1 MSDVENQ
8 AVEAADDW
16 TVDTNEEVAEAEV
29 VEEVTEEVTDETTE
43 EAATESDELE
53 LVIDGEAVPP
63 TADEDEIELPEDAP
77 TWAQQLRQRQKELA
91 RENKQ
96 LKQQAATGAATV
108 EQTYEPQEME
118 EPTLESCNWDET
130 EFRQKT
136 KEWALHQ
143 AKTEERK
150 AKQLAEQESFAA
162 ELQKKQQSYAVRK
175 AEVLKQAPDYT
186 AAEAAV
192 TAALSP
198 ATQNM
203 ILDLAKDPAAVVL
216 AAGRNKAILSEL
228 ASLQT
233 NPIKLAAKIGELN
246 RTASFAPKA
255 KKQFGAEP
263 SVRASTTKPQS
274 ASDAAFS
281 AAFPDAKFS

>member
-16 TVDTNEEVAEAEV
+16 VVDSNEAP
-29 VEEVTEEVTDETTE
+29 EVTETTE
-43 EAATESDELE
+43 EVEAVEAAEEAPSEDLE
-53 LVIDGEAVPP
+53 LTIDGEAVPP

-77 TWAQQLRQRQKELA
+77 NWAQQLRQRQKELA
-91 RENKQ
+91 RENKA
-96 LKQQAATGAATV
+96 LKQQAAVAPAV
-108 EQTYEPQEME
+108 QHDEPQELP
-118 EPTLESCNWDET
+118 EPTLESCDWDEV
-130 EFRQKT
+130 EFRKQT
-136 KEWALHQ
+136 KDWALNQ
-143 AKTEERK
+143 AKVEAEK
-150 AKQLAEQESFAA
+150 AKQQSEEESFAA

-175 AEVLKQAPDYT
+175 AEVLKQAPDYN
-186 AAEAAV
+186 AAESAV
-192 TAALSP
+192 TSVLSP

-216 AAGRNKAILSEL
+216 AAGRNKALLQEL

-246 RTASFAPKA
+246 RTASFAPKV
-255 KKQFGAEP
+255 KQGFGAEP
-263 SVRASTTKPQS
+263 KVRAPSTKPQS
-274 ASDAAFS
+274 AADAAFS